1 MNKGPPRVRVAS
13 REELKI
19 EINKYKNACLLLQK
33 ACKQQGVKVP
43 GLAVSQHKLETQETN
58 LREVQNDK
66 EDHDHLDA

>member
-1 MNKGPPRVRVAS
+1 
-13 REELKI
+13 
-19 EINKYKNACLLLQK
+19 LQK